1 MADVPDLLIATDK
14 VCFVAVKARQ
24 FDLGRF
30 AFQRGEAIGLQECA
44 VDIEYEKLARARK
57 LGAETVVNA
66 KSKRVVEAVRRGARD
81 VLISAPSLVGRVA
94 EFGGITDSAL
104 PMPGT
109 LEPFATPQIRRRE
122 RLGAFK
128 QRICMARKRGSCVRV
143 ALPPA
148 ISVRRCSMSSP
159 IASSSGGLC
168 RYTRGHNGSTTLRRI
183 RQGQGRHRVAGVVGD
198 QLRVGPLRARGG

>member
-14 VCFVAVKARQ
+14 VCFVAFKARQ
-24 FDLGRF
+24 FDLGRL
-30 AFQRGEAIGLQECA
+30 AFQRGEAIGLQECT

-57 LGAETVVNA
+57 LGAEMVVNA
-66 KSKRVVEAVRRGARD
+66 KSKRAVEAVRRGARD
-81 VLISAPSLVGRVA
+81 VLISAPS
-94 EFGGITDSAL
+94 
-104 PMPGT
+104 
-109 LEPFATPQIRRRE
+109 
-122 RLGAFK
+122 LGAFK
-128 QRICMARKRGSCVRV
+128 QRICMARKRGSCVRF